1 MPKEPQRGFFSL
13 FPSAGSTIAAVG
25 LLVPTKMMALAEI
38 SNNIAGSVRTTGNS
52 EEGNGTCLTS
62 HIWAE
67 RKADFKPPPSL
78 LQSMLKNTTETGD
91 VGQFSIKPTRI
102 PYPTTR
108 RVSQRRKFPDTR
120 ARPRVSTLTSLQPC
134 PGQHRG
140 SEQSSEEYVPFRP
153 YTGTSPSSVIS
164 LYQGESQ
171 KSFGGPSQNA
181 SRDYRSYPGK
191 QGSPTTYKISN
202 QPSLASLR
210 AHRELTRSPLA
221 YPMKLRRPGYRP
233 SSPALSDFNGSECR
247 TNIRLDRG
255 TKFATSSPL
264 SMQAKDR
271 MPSTHFRGFSRSIP
285 SHINPPS
292 AFIPKLG
299 RTQWK
304 ASAPTRVPT
313 PNRLKCQP
321 TARAATQDQRARSV
335 PTVPTCSHQSP
346 SPKPLY
352 YDYTEAFEEESD
364 SRSPAVSV
372 DSLFERPIPEDC
384 PVHYE
389 LDAKTVND
397 SIEILALGSASADSS
412 VGSTYSA
419 NGDLPLQATRGI
431 PMQTLQNGE
440 IEASSPIEGCLSGC
454 RSELSAPPVDV
465 DERES
470 EEELPALSEP
480 SQQNLLVGCSSVSK
494 DSDAGGVSSPNSS
507 HTARGMVSSNSFLQF
522 SSRRSCPPT
531 DSLKYSFPK
540 AEGAQEGQADIG
552 DDSQAQWKNGS
563 LNFCHLDLDDKTTC
577 TSDSYG
583 IRVLS
588 SDSLVETE
596 YAGIYA
602 PVPERGLTSQSHPN
616 KYSRILSIDENS
628 PELAELVG
636 KSGVAETRRSADRTG
651 EDIESAEV
659 VINSPRASSSIRRF
673 SEQASPSLAATGSL
687 TTSNP
692 ISLPDRDED
701 HQRVLSE
708 LIRQSLLWE
717 YTHSNASSGH
727 TENYGDGNVSQ
738 HLLQDSFSGAPAGNL
753 TQTLSA
759 LMRDPAIVPINH
771 KILASHDNGRPGV
784 VKEKSNAESIKRLSR
799 LPGNPSFRSFK
810 PPDPLRSIH
819 IPCVFSPL
827 VIGRGDAAL
836 AANTEPSLS
845 AYTGQCVHNDEGE
858 ESAVPRYK
866 LKMRAKRD
874 STASPVNSR
883 PWNLDASYPWDDQPS
898 QVELRLPEPSRLH
911 QQPVAKSRF
920 KMKSSRAS
928 LLNEGTVRVKK
939 QAVSSETG
947 TTQQASKPID
957 LFRSP
962 KLGRRGKSGLSA
974 LGTSS
979 IGSLPNKL
987 RIRDAVNDRPSTSGK
1002 ANLIPPLSSLEFTE
1016 ARSFFSDDSSQKVR
1030 KGSLRERLSY
1040 LKAMAIRNSS
1050 SEEGKGVDR
1059 GLADAATGK
1068 SRIHGQSSPQS
1079 AGATVG
1085 MSNLKYVRS
1094 KMVEKIKVWWQR
1106 GEERIRALGEMVK
1119 SKGHKSSSQ
1128 NADLYHGA

>member
-1 MPKEPQRGFFSL
+1 
-13 FPSAGSTIAAVG
+13 
-25 LLVPTKMMALAEI
+25 MALAEI

-52 EEGNGTCLTS
+52 EHGNGTCLTS
-62 HIWAE
+62 HVWAE
-67 RKADFKPPPSL
+67 RKADFKPPPSS

-108 RVSQRRKFPDTR
+108 RVSQRRKFSNTR
-120 ARPRVSTLTSLQPC
+120 ARLRISTLTSLQPR
-134 PGQHRG
+134 PGQHRE
-140 SEQSSEEYVPFRP
+140 SEQGSEEYIPFRP
-153 YTGTSPSSVIS
+153 YTGTTPSSIIS

-181 SRDYRSYPGK
+181 NRDYRSYPVK
-191 QGSPTTYKISN
+191 QDSPNTYKISN

-210 AHRELTRSPLA
+210 GHRELTRSPLA
-221 YPMKLRRPGYRP
+221 YPMRLRRPGYRP
-233 SSPALSDFNGSECR
+233 SSPALSDFTGSECR
-247 TNIRLDRG
+247 TNIRFDSG
-255 TKFATSSPL
+255 SNFATSSPL

-304 ASAPTRVPT
+304 ASAPTSLPT
-313 PNRLKCQP
+313 PNPLICQP
-321 TARAATQDQRARSV
+321 TARAATQDQWARSV

-346 SPKPLY
+346 SAKPLY
-352 YDYTEAFEEESD
+352 YDYTEAFEEESHF
-364 SRSPAVSV
+364 RSPSVSM
-372 DSLFERPIPEDC
+372 DSLIERPIPEG

-397 SIEILALGSASADSS
+397 SIEIPALGSASADSS
-412 VGSTYSA
+412 GGSTYSA
-419 NGDLPLQATRGI
+419 NGDLPLQGTRGI
-431 PMQTLQNGE
+431 PVQTLEDGE
-440 IEASSPIEGCLSGC
+440 IEASSSIEGCLSGC
-454 RSELSAPPVDV
+454 RSELPAPPVDV
-465 DERES
+465 DESES
-470 EEELPALSEP
+470 EELPALSEP
-480 SQQNLLVGCSSVSK
+480 SQQSLLVGCSSVSK
-494 DSDAGGVSSPNSS
+494 DPGAGGVSSPNSS
-507 HTARGMVSSNSFLQF
+507 HTARGMASSNSFLKF
-522 SSRRSCPPT
+522 SSRRSCPST
-531 DSLKYSFPK
+531 DSLEYSFSK
-540 AEGAQEGQADIG
+540 AEGAQEGQANIG
-552 DDSQAQWKNGS
+552 DDSQAQRKNGS

-583 IRVLS
+583 TRELS
-588 SDSLVETE
+588 SDGLVETK

-602 PVPERGLTSQSHPN
+602 PVPERGLSSQSHPN

-636 KSGVAETRRSADRTG
+636 KPGVADTRRTADRKG
-651 EDIESAEV
+651 EDLESAEV

-673 SEQASPSLAATGSL
+673 SEQASPSLAATCSL

-692 ISLPDRDED
+692 ISLPDRDGD

-717 YTHSNASSGH
+717 YAHSNASSGH
-727 TENYGDGNVSQ
+727 TENYGDGIVPQ
-738 HLLQDSFSGAPAGNL
+738 HLLQDSFSGAPAGDP

-759 LMRDPAIVPINH
+759 LMGDPPTVPINH

-784 VKEKSNAESIKRLSR
+784 VKEKSNAESMKVLPR

-810 PPDPLRSIH
+810 PPDPLRSTH

-827 VIGRGDAAL
+827 VTGREDTAL

-845 AYTGQCVHNDEGE
+845 ACTGQCGHNGEGE

-866 LKMRAKRD
+866 LKLRAKRE

-883 PWNLDASYPWDDQPS
+883 PWNLDASYPWNNQPS
-898 QVELRLPEPSRLH
+898 QVELRLPGPSRLH

-920 KMKSSRAS
+920 KMKISRAS

-957 LFRSP
+957 LFRSL
-962 KLGRRGKSGLSA
+962 KFGRRGKSGLSVSA
-974 LGTSS
+974 TNS
-979 IGSLPNKL
+979 IGSLSNKL
-987 RIRDAVNDRPSTSGK
+987 RLKDAVDDRPSTSGK

-1040 LKAMAIRNSS
+1040 LKAMATRNSS

-1068 SRIHGQSSPQS
+1068 SRINDQSSQQS
-1079 AGATVG
+1079 AGATEG
-1085 MSNLKYVRS
+1085 MSNLKYVRL

-1119 SKGHKSSSQ
+1119 SKGHKSRSR
-1128 NADLYHGA
+1128 NADP